1 LISVLDAED
10 RSTEELLAIV
20 RAAPS
25 RSEEAEADVELDD
38 EPH

>member
-1 LISVLDAED
+1 MNLRDAED